1 MIELKTI
8 IPILKE
14 KYSFYH
20 TLYNDVIGL
29 KKKDDDGD
37 DGDENEKAI
46 ITKLNKDKSS
56 NYKKN
61 NDDDDDDIAAAD
73 DDIAAAADDD
83 DNDNSRLYHCDNNH
97 LWITKDDNIRMKQK
111 LSPKI
116 LEKTLLIEDM
126 LRTSMILKKIMQLH
140 NNQKLDLKLNDVLND
155 DDDENN
161 NNNDDDNDNSHIDID
176 HQIQDKVNFNYD
188 DDLIKSIQFNN
199 NLIMIIKQ
207 IWKIHLSNL
216 NQKHTNNNKKNR
228 YEMIMINYKN
238 IFDVINSSSDND
250 SGSIDDNNDDDEYSY
265 SDMVMMKNW
274 KNLSKK
280 EAQKTLSADDFKK
293 WKKIMKQQKR
303 KNNNDSDDD
312 DNDD

>member
-1 MIELKTI
+1 MIELKTV

-14 KYSFYH
+14 KYSFYQ
-20 TLYNDVIGL
+20 TLYNDIIGL

-37 DGDENEKAI
+37 DDENEKAI

-56 NYKKN
+56 NNKKN
-61 NDDDDDDIAAAD
+61 NDDDIAAAD
-73 DDIAAAADDD
+73 DDDN
-83 DNDNSRLYHCDNNH
+83 NDNNRLYHCDNNH

-126 LRTSMILKKIMQLH
+126 LRTSMIFKKIMQLH
-140 NNQKLDLKLNDVLND
+140 NNEQLDDDDND
-155 DDDENN
+155 DDD
-161 NNNDDDNDNSHIDID
+161 DDDDDDDKSHIDID
-176 HQIQDKVNFNYD
+176 NQIQDKVNLNYD

-207 IWKIHLSNL
+207 IWKIYLSSL

-250 SGSIDDNNDDDEYSY
+250 SGSIDDCNDDDEYS
-265 SDMVMMKNW
+265 DIVMMKNW

-280 EAQKTLSADDFKK
+280 EAQKTLSADEFKK

-303 KNNNDSDDD
+303 KNINDSDDD

>member
-1 MIELKTI
+1 MIELKTV

-37 DGDENEKAI
+37 DDDEN
-46 ITKLNKDKSS
+46 D
-56 NYKKN
+56 N
-61 NDDDDDDIAAAD
+61 N
-73 DDIAAAADDD
+73 
-83 DNDNSRLYHCDNNH
+83 RLYHCDNNH

-126 LRTSMILKKIMQLH
+126 LRTSMIFKKIMQLH
-140 NNQKLDLKLNDVLND
+140 NNEQLLD
-155 DDDENN
+155 DDDY
-161 NNNDDDNDNSHIDID
+161 DDDDDDDDKSHIDID
-176 HQIQDKVNFNYD
+176 NQIQDKVNLNYD

-207 IWKIHLSNL
+207 IWKIYLSNL
-216 NQKHTNNNKKNR
+216 NQTHTNNNKKNR

-250 SGSIDDNNDDDEYSY
+250 SGSIDDNNDDDDEYSY
-265 SDMVMMKNW
+265 SDMVRMKNW

>member
-1 MIELKTI
+1 MIELKTV

-14 KYSFYH
+14 KYSFYQ

-37 DGDENEKAI
+37 DDDDENEKAI
-46 ITKLNKDKSS
+46 ITKLNRDKSS
-56 NYKKN
+56 NYKKK
-61 NDDDDDDIAAAD
+61 NDD

-83 DNDNSRLYHCDNNH
+83 NNDNNRLYHCDNNH
-97 LWITKDDNIRMKQK
+97 LWITKDDNIIMKQK

-126 LRTSMILKKIMQLH
+126 LRTSMIFKKIMQLH
-140 NNQKLDLKLNDVLND
+140 SNQQLD
-155 DDDENN
+155 DDDDDD
-161 NNNDDDNDNSHIDID
+161 NNNDDDDDKSHIDID
-176 HQIQDKVNFNYD
+176 NQIQDKVNLNYD

-207 IWKIHLSNL
+207 IWKIYLSNL
-216 NQKHTNNNKKNR
+216 NQKHTNNDKKNR

-250 SGSIDDNNDDDEYSY
+250 SGSIDDCNDDDDDEY

-280 EAQKTLSADDFKK
+280 EAQKTLSADEFKK

>member
-1 MIELKTI
+1 M
-8 IPILKE
+8 
-14 KYSFYH
+14 
-20 TLYNDVIGL
+20 
-29 KKKDDDGD
+29 
-37 DGDENEKAI
+37 
-46 ITKLNKDKSS
+46 
-56 NYKKN
+56 
-61 NDDDDDDIAAAD
+61 
-73 DDIAAAADDD
+73 
-83 DNDNSRLYHCDNNH
+83 
-97 LWITKDDNIRMKQK
+97 
-111 LSPKI
+111 
-116 LEKTLLIEDM
+116 
-126 LRTSMILKKIMQLH
+126 
-140 NNQKLDLKLNDVLND
+140 
-155 DDDENN
+155 NN

>member
-1 MIELKTI
+1 MIELKTV

-14 KYSFYH
+14 KYSFYQ

-37 DGDENEKAI
+37 DDDDENEKAI
-46 ITKLNKDKSS
+46 ITKLNRDKSS
-56 NYKKN
+56 NYKKK
-61 NDDDDDDIAAAD
+61 NDD

-83 DNDNSRLYHCDNNH
+83 NNDNNRLYHCDNNH

-126 LRTSMILKKIMQLH
+126 LRTSMIFKKIMQLH
-140 NNQKLDLKLNDVLND
+140 NNQQLD
-155 DDDENN
+155 DDDDDD
-161 NNNDDDNDNSHIDID
+161 NNNDDDDDKSHIDID
-176 HQIQDKVNFNYD
+176 NQIQDKVNLNYD

-207 IWKIHLSNL
+207 IWKIYLSNL
-216 NQKHTNNNKKNR
+216 NQKHTNNDKKNR

-250 SGSIDDNNDDDEYSY
+250 SGSIDDCNDDDDDEY

-280 EAQKTLSADDFKK
+280 EAQKTLSADEFKK

>member
-1 MIELKTI
+1 MIELKTV

-14 KYSFYH
+14 KYSFYQ

-37 DGDENEKAI
+37 DDDDENEKAI
-46 ITKLNKDKSS
+46 ITKLNRDKSS
-56 NYKKN
+56 NYKKK
-61 NDDDDDDIAAAD
+61 NDD

-83 DNDNSRLYHCDNNH
+83 NNDNNRLYHCDNNH
-97 LWITKDDNIRMKQK
+97 LWITKDDNIIMKQK

-126 LRTSMILKKIMQLH
+126 LRTSMIFKKIMQLH
-140 NNQKLDLKLNDVLND
+140 SNQQLD
-155 DDDENN
+155 DDDDDD
-161 NNNDDDNDNSHIDID
+161 NNNDDDDDKSHIDID
-176 HQIQDKVNFNYD
+176 NQIQDKVNLNYD

-207 IWKIHLSNL
+207 IWKIYLSNL
-216 NQKHTNNNKKNR
+216 NQKHTNNDKKNR

-250 SGSIDDNNDDDEYSY
+250 SGSIDDCNDDDDDDEY

-274 KNLSKK
+274 RNLSKK
-280 EAQKTLSADDFKK
+280 EAQKTLSADEFKK

>member
-1 MIELKTI
+1 MIELKTV

-14 KYSFYH
+14 KYSFYQ

-37 DGDENEKAI
+37 DDDDENEKAI
-46 ITKLNKDKSS
+46 ITKLNRDKSS
-56 NYKKN
+56 NYKKK
-61 NDDDDDDIAAAD
+61 NDD

-83 DNDNSRLYHCDNNH
+83 NNDNNRLYHCDNNH

-126 LRTSMILKKIMQLH
+126 LRTSMIFKKIMQLH
-140 NNQKLDLKLNDVLND
+140 NNEQLLD
-155 DDDENN
+155 DDDY
-161 NNNDDDNDNSHIDID
+161 DDDDDDDDKSHIDID
-176 HQIQDKVNFNYD
+176 NQIQDKVNLNYD

-207 IWKIHLSNL
+207 IWKIYLSNL
-216 NQKHTNNNKKNR
+216 NQKHTNNDKKNR

-250 SGSIDDNNDDDEYSY
+250 SGSIDDCNDDDDDEY

-280 EAQKTLSADDFKK
+280 EAQKTLSADEFKK